1 MTQREINHSLVEVIQ
16 YEYFHP
22 EGGSQD
28 AVYAFTHSHEVNEIC
43 ADMPPPHTVT
53 PVDKEELEHALVQY
67 LQRRGINEEDAA
79 RIRSWLANMP
89 DEVAI
94 IEREP

>member
-1 MTQREINHSLVEVIQ
+1 MTQREITHSLVEVIH

-22 EGGSQD
+22 EGGSRD
-28 AVYAFTHSHEVNEIC
+28 AVYAFTHSHEVNAIC
-43 ADMPPPHTVT
+43 SDMMPPHTVT
-53 PVDKEELEHALVQY
+53 PVDKEELEQALVQY
-67 LQRRGINEEDAA
+67 MQRRRLSAEDAA

-89 DEVAI
+89 EEVAI

>member
-1 MTQREINHSLVEVIQ
+1 MTQREITHSLVEVIQ

-22 EGGSQD
+22 EDGSHD
-28 AVYAFTHSHEVNEIC
+28 AVYAFTHSREMNDIC

-67 LQRRGINEEDAA
+67 LQRRRISAEDAV
-79 RIRSWLANMP
+79 RIRSWLTNMP